1 MRREWPEQS
10 EGESPCRIHVRYA
23 GNGQEG
29 KRTSGK
35 KQGDKGFP
43 DGVKIRKKRLQNE
56 SGDEFHPCEIGRKIM
71 SKTMKIATLIL
82 LMLACAL
89 SASAQ
94 QERKF
99 IREGNGLFNG
109 QDFEK
114 AEVEYRKAIDKKA
127 LSFEAGFNLGDAL
140 YKQKKYEEAL
150 QQFSAMAKE
159 EKDKEKLGE
168 LYHNIGNTL
177 LAMEKTE
184 ESIEAYKESLR
195 NRPASA
201 ETKYNLEYARHKQQ
215 QDQNK
220 DDQNKDNQDNK
231 DNKDNKDNQDQQDQQ
246 NKDQQD
252 QNKDQDKDKQ
262 DQNKDQQDQNKDQQD
277 KDKQDQNKDQ
287 NKDNKDN
294 KDKQDQQQQQPQ
306 EQQGK
311 ISKEDAARLLEALQN
326 DEKNV
331 QEKVQK
337 QKAQEQKAKKIKI
350 EKDW

>member
-1 MRREWPEQS
+1 
-10 EGESPCRIHVRYA
+10 
-23 GNGQEG
+23 
-29 KRTSGK
+29 
-35 KQGDKGFP
+35 
-43 DGVKIRKKRLQNE
+43 
-56 SGDEFHPCEIGRKIM
+56 M

-89 SASAQ
+89 SVSAQ

-159 EKDKEKLGE
+159 EKDKARLGE

-195 NRPASA
+195 NRPNSA

-220 DDQNKDNQDNK
+220 DNQDQNQ
-231 DNKDNKDNQDQQDQQ
+231 DNKDNQDQ
-246 NKDQQD
+246 DQQD
-252 QNKDQDKDKQ
+252 QQD
-262 DQNKDQQDQNKDQQD
+262 
-277 KDKQDQNKDQ
+277 
-287 NKDNKDN
+287 
-294 KDKQDQQQQQPQ
+294 
-306 EQQGK
+306 
-311 ISKEDAARLLEALQN
+311 L
-326 DEKNV
+326 
-331 QEKVQK
+331 
-337 QKAQEQKAKKIKI
+337 
-350 EKDW
+350 

>member
-1 MRREWPEQS
+1 
-10 EGESPCRIHVRYA
+10 
-23 GNGQEG
+23 
-29 KRTSGK
+29 
-35 KQGDKGFP
+35 
-43 DGVKIRKKRLQNE
+43 
-56 SGDEFHPCEIGRKIM
+56 M

-89 SASAQ
+89 SVSAQ

-127 LSFEAGFNLGDAL
+127 LSFEGGFNLGDAL

-150 QQFSAMAKE
+150 QQFSSMAKE
-159 EKDKEKLGE
+159 EKDKERLGE

-195 NRPASA
+195 NRPGSA
-201 ETKYNLEYARHKQQ
+201 ETKYNLEYARNKQQQQ
-215 QDQNK
+215 QDQ
-220 DDQNKDNQDNK
+220 DKDNQDK
-231 DNKDNKDNQDQQDQQ
+231 QDNKDNQDQKDQQ
-246 NKDQQD
+246 NKDNQD
-252 QNKDQDKDKQ
+252 QNKDQNQ
-262 DQNKDQQDQNKDQQD
+262 DQKDQDQKDQNKDQQD
-277 KDKQDQNKDQ
+277 KDQQNKDRQDQNKDQ
-287 NKDNKDN
+287 NQDNKDN
-294 KDKQDQQQQQPQ
+294 RDQQDQQQQQPQ

-337 QKAQEQKAKKIKI
+337 QKAQEQKAKKMKI